1 MYTLE
6 IWDFCDYLDTELPTA
21 DLELPRTGFR
31 SFSLRSWV
39 LQWFEEEDL
48 YLEYV
53 SYLSVADTLLLLL
66 VLRRG
71 LLLFWP
77 CRLDFSR
84 FSSLLM
90 LWLWY
95 LLRLREDSV
104 PLSDRRDTRSGIH
117 LSCFRPWSSPRG
129 SSSDHLHGARCPG
142 CGLSHPYHAKSSSV
156 SIVVNFQFS
165 LSSNLESVRPIVL
178 LKQANIQHPS
188 PYPCLN

>member
-71 LLLFWP
+71 LLLF
-77 CRLDFSR
+77 
-84 FSSLLM
+84 
-90 LWLWY
+90 
-95 LLRLREDSV
+95 
-104 PLSDRRDTRSGIH
+104 
-117 LSCFRPWSSPRG
+117 
-129 SSSDHLHGARCPG
+129 
-142 CGLSHPYHAKSSSV
+142 
-156 SIVVNFQFS
+156 
-165 LSSNLESVRPIVL
+165 
-178 LKQANIQHPS
+178 
-188 PYPCLN
+188 